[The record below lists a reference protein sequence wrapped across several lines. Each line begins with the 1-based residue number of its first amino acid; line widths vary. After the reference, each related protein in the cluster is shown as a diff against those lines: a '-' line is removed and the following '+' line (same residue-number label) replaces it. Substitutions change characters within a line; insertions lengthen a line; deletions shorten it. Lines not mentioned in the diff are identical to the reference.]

1 MALIDDDKFLVLALA
16 VGEAE
21 IVLEIFGIVI
31 RDDKLTPQHVADGVQ
46 QFLDIAEAS
55 ATK

>member
-1 MALIDDDKFLVLALA
+1 MALIDDDKFLVVALA

-21 IVLEIFGIVI
+21 IVFEIFGIVI

>member
-31 RDDKLTPQHVADGVQ
+31 RDDKLTPQHV
-46 QFLDIAEAS
+46 
-55 ATK
+55 